1 MSDDEGPM
9 DAANLMREVARRREP
24 FVPDP
29 DRVVYPVDY
38 ATSQRYSLA
47 KFDAETR
54 IEVGGQLTRRM
65 VRRAG
70 DLEDEIRERARDGAH
85 YSLMEQALIAY
96 MGDAIGVR
104 HDFMRPGDEPRRW
117 R

>member
-1 MSDDEGPM
+1 MSDDERPT
-9 DAANLMREVARRREP
+9 DAADLRAVERRKQP

-38 ATSQRYSLA
+38 ATSQRCALA

-70 DLEDEIRERARDGAH
+70 DLEDEIRERACDGAH
-85 YSLMEQALIAY
+85 YTLMEQALITY

-104 HDFMRPGDEPRRW
+104 HDFMRPGDEPRHW